1 MVQVRALPFLLFLL
15 LLTLGASLASA
26 ASSSTQPSIV
36 KPVKKLAL
44 VSGLVA
50 AQWNF
55 TVPEHVL
62 QRAFFPQVG
71 SATVVR
77 CLRVKVARTC
87 AFLNNDCR
95 LALCTCSGQHS
106 SHQAGEALVANEH
119 RFRQL
124 HHVQ

>member
-1 MVQVRALPFLLFLL
+1 MAQVRALPFLL

-62 QRAFFPQVG
+62 QRAFLPQVG

-77 CLRVKVARTC
+77 CLRANMRIPQQRLSSC
-87 AFLNNDCR
+87 AAHVFR
-95 LALCTCSGQHS
+95 AAQLAS
-106 SHQAGEALVANEH
+106 S
-119 RFRQL
+119 R
-124 HHVQ
+124 